1 MEIIE
6 QKHGE
11 SMNEGHLGGWALEGD
26 GGTYYPNMWKYL
38 FDNYEIKSL
47 LDIGCGRGYSTKFFK
62 SLGCVVKGIDGSIT
76 AKEMTLL
83 DENEFISHDYTK
95 GFSDIQ
101 ETFDLGWSCE
111 FVEHVEEQYMNN
123 FLNDFS
129 KCKYLAITFAE
140 IGQGGHHHVNEN
152 TEEYWIEKI
161 ESFGFKFLNE
171 ETQILRSK
179 TIIDK
184 DERNKT
190 PNVPFFISHFIER
203 GLFFRNNNIL

>member
-1 MEIIE
+1 MQIIE

-11 SMNEGHLGGWALEGD
+11 SMNEGHLGGWALDGD
-26 GGTYYPNMWKYL
+26 GGTYYPNMWKYIV
-38 FDNYEIKSL
+38 DTYKIKSM
-47 LDIGCGRGYSTKFFK
+47 LDIGCGRGYSTRLFK
-62 SLGCVVKGIDGSIT
+62 SLGCSVKGIDGSIV

-129 KCKYLAITFAE
+129 KCK
-140 IGQGGHHHVNEN
+140 
-152 TEEYWIEKI
+152 
-161 ESFGFKFLNE
+161 
-171 ETQILRSK
+171 
-179 TIIDK
+179 
-184 DERNKT
+184 
-190 PNVPFFISHFIER
+190 
-203 GLFFRNNNIL
+203 